1 MEEKMNDRRFQWTLA
16 VLLIIANAIVTVLIA
31 RNICLPAQP
40 PIPAKVDALG
50 WKPKPVWI

>member
-1 MEEKMNDRRFQWTLA
+1 MTDRRFLWTLA

-50 WKPKPVWI
+50 WKPLPVWI